1 MKQLANVQEACF
13 KLLPP
18 GLTNTYQH
26 QAKEYM
32 LFQLQMMRSLKL
44 RTEASHQRL
53 QGEINLVIAQQDIV
67 SHANESIQAFNML
80 ASVDNQIM
88 KSITLLT
95 MIFLPATFIAVG
107 APNTRRVN
115 LLSSN
120 SDNV

>member
-1 MKQLANVQEACF
+1 MQNREEVHGFEMLQNLLRHVYHLAEVENVAVQTMTQLASVQETTY

-53 QGEINLVIAQQDIV
+53 QGEINLVITRQGMVVQD
-67 SHANESIQAFNML
+67 
-80 ASVDNQIM
+80 
-88 KSITLLT
+88 
-95 MIFLPATFIAVG
+95 
-107 APNTRRVN
+107 
-115 LLSSN
+115 
-120 SDNV
+120 